1 MDKGTLRGC
10 HSNQQMVYFQYKR
23 NKTLSYNKSFTSEGL
38 VTRTIS
44 HTLECDKTLT
54 LTAALCSLKVCLGV
68 VQGLLPQV
76 SHTWTRQSLPPL
88 AR

>member
-10 HSNQQMVYFQYKR
+10 PINDTYSINLTKHSIE
-23 NKTLSYNKSFTSEGL
+23 SYNKSFTSEGL